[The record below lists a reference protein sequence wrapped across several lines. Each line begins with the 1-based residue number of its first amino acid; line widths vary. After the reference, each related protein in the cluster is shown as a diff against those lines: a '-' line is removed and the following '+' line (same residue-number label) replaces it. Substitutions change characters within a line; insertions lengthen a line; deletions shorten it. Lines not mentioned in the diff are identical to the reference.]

1 MNKTDIKKI
10 DEIIKQAK
18 IILIIQADNPDGDS
32 LASSLALEQILHKL
46 GKEPIMYCSVSVQS
60 YLKYHNGWDR
70 VNNEIPSS
78 FDASIIVDTS
88 TITLLQK
95 LQESNSAS
103 WVKSKPCIVLD
114 HHAETKNDIDFATV
128 EITDPSSS
136 STGELVFKL
145 SKELNWPIDKI
156 SGLNIMSAILSDTQ
170 GLTNDLASPYTYR
183 LLADLVELG
192 VDRPALEDK
201 RRNMSKMEPVIFK
214 YKSRL
219 IDRTELLIDNQL
231 AFVVI
236 PQNEIIEYSPL
247 YNPAPLIQTDMLQIN
262 GVGIAL
268 VVKQYDDGHITGSI
282 RCNQGYGIAAMI
294 AEELGGG
301 GHEYASGFKIQSPIQ
316 LKDLKSDIIRIVQK
330 HLISRSHG

>member
-10 DEIIKQAK
+10 EEIIKQAK

-170 GLTNDLASPYTYR
+170 GLTNDLATPDTYR

-231 AFVVI
+231 AYVVI

-282 RCNQGYGIAAMI
+282 RCNQGYGIASMI

-330 HLISRSHG
+330 HLIGRSHG

>member
-1 MNKTDIKKI
+1 MNKNDIKKI

-170 GLTNDLASPYTYR
+170 GLTNDLASPDTYR

-282 RCNQGYGIAAMI
+282 RCNQGYGIASMI